1 MQRLPHSNSLVLTV
15 IGKMSDLCTLEG
27 IRTMHTLQQ
36 VLLQRMMAKLH
47 KSIRA
52 VVCLCT
58 NVEVK
63 GARVVFS
70 CPNDATLQALICL
83 RLLLAEAV
91 DLFGIVELEFSAPD
105 RACPLVLPV
114 ELILLCYHGV
124 LVVCPQSSINE
135 WKDKE

>member
-1 MQRLPHSNSLVLTV
+1 
-15 IGKMSDLCTLEG
+15 MSDLCTLKG
-27 IRTMHTLQQ
+27 LRTMHTLQQ
-36 VLLQRMMAKLH
+36 VLLQSMMAKLH

-70 CPNDATLQALICL
+70 CPNDATLQALLCL

-91 DLFGIVELEFSAPD
+91 DPFGIVELEFSAPD
-105 RACPLVLPV
+105 RAQAIVLPV
-114 ELILLCYHGV
+114 ELILLCYPGV
-124 LVVCPQSSINE
+124 LVGGPQSSVNQ
-135 WKDKE
+135 